1 MAIGET
7 VTLRRG
13 CTAREIPRG
22 TPLELPAGSPVW
34 IRQAGDGWFTV
45 MDDTGR
51 MLRVAADEGDAL
63 GIDPTEA
70 DATAVSVPTEGT
82 LEERC
87 WKMLRTVYDPEVP
100 VNLVELGLIYDIVV
114 TPLQSGAYEVVV
126 EFTLTNPGCGMGQV
140 LQEEIERKV
149 AMLPEVSEVQ
159 TELVF
164 DPPWDMSRISD
175 AARLQLG
182 LL

>member
-7 VTLRRG
+7 VVLSRG
-13 CTAREIPRG
+13 CTAKEIPRG
-22 TPLELPAGSPVW
+22 TPLELPAGTPLW

-45 MDDTGR
+45 MDDSGR
-51 MLRVAADEGDAL
+51 MLRIAGEDADAM

-70 DATAVSVPTEGT
+70 DAPEVPVPTEGT

-87 WKMLRTVYDPEVP
+87 WQMLRTVYDPEIP
-100 VNLVELGLIYDIVV
+100 VNLVELGLIYDVV
-114 TPLQSGAYEVVV
+114 VEPLGSGGQEAVV
-126 EFTLTNPGCGMGQV
+126 EFTLTNPACGMGEV
-140 LQEEIERKV
+140 LEEEIRRKL
-149 AMLPEVSEVQ
+149 ALLPEVEEVQ

-175 AARLQLG
+175 AAKLQLG